1 LRTDAIAAN
10 QTTIAGLKVPIIT
23 LMMVGEADLAE
34 EGIA

>member
-23 LMMVGEADLAE
+23 LMVGEADLAE